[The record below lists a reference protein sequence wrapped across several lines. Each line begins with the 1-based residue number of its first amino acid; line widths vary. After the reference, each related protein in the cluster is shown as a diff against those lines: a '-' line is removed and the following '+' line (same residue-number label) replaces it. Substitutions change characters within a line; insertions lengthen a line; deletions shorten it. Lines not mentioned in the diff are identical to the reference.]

1 MPEELKTIYERI
13 RRLQAVQVR
22 VLKILG
28 FIFHNQRNLCHLN
41 LLVYCC
47 KIPLFK
53 GQFRNVVEIF
63 KIATCVNSVNT
74 AQIGDLICNVL
85 MTSFTSKVNA

>member
-1 MPEELKTIYERI
+1 MCHRQFRVVPEELKTIHGRI

-28 FIFHNQRNLCHLN
+28 FIFHTQRNLCHLN

-53 GQFRNVVEIF
+53 SQLRNVVEIL
-63 KIATCVNSVNT
+63 KMPPV
-74 AQIGDLICNVL
+74 QIQLKQLKL
-85 MTSFTSKVNA
+85 MI